1 MTAQLAGTIAVSPP
15 PHGRRRWR
23 AALSGLT
30 PRMLA
35 IVAAILFARAL
46 GTPLAWNELRDIPA
60 NTLSGFFQLI
70 VTVAPMLVA
79 IVVTGNL
86 GPRRGARRLA
96 ALVAAVVLSSG
107 AALVLRVAIAD
118 FIGSGPRWSDL
129 RGFLSLTWPR
139 YAALGG
145 LLTFALEVYRRE
157 LVSTQAAQQ
166 AAVDQS
172 AFEREVA
179 ASRLQVLQAQIEPH
193 FLFNTLANVRRL
205 YDTDRDAGRAML
217 EHLTRYLAVAL
228 PEMRAADATLGR
240 DAELLAAYL
249 EIQQIRMG
257 RRLVFAIDIPAALS
271 GSPVPPMLLL
281 TLAENA
287 VKHGINPSPH
297 GGSIR
302 VSARAQEGRLLLTVA
317 DSGVGFR
324 PGSGNGT
331 GLANIRARLAA
342 QFGADAALALQNNE
356 LGGVTATIILPRA
369 EVP

>member
-1 MTAQLAGTIAVSPP
+1 
-15 PHGRRRWR
+15 
-23 AALSGLT
+23 
-30 PRMLA
+30 MLA

-46 GTPLAWNELRDIPA
+46 ALPLGWNELRDVPA
-60 NTLSGFFQLI
+60 YTLSGFFQLI

-86 GPRRGARRLA
+86 GPVRGNKRLA

-118 FIGSGPRWSDL
+118 FIGNGPRWSEL
-129 RGFLSLTWPR
+129 RGFLGLTWPR
-139 YAALGG
+139 YATLGG

-157 LVSTQAAQQ
+157 LVSTEAAQQ
-166 AAVDQS
+166 AAVDQA
-172 AFEREVA
+172 AFEREVT

-257 RRLVFAIDIPAALS
+257 RRLVFAVDIPAALS
-271 GSPVPPMLLL
+271 DSPVPPMLLL

-302 VSARAQEGRLLLTVA
+302 VSAHAEAGRLVLTVA

-324 PGSGNGT
+324 PGSGSGT

-342 QFGADAALALQNNE
+342 QFGAAAELALRNNE
-356 LGGVTATIILPRA
+356 LGGVTATIVLPSSAMSPARPSEGA
-369 EVP
+369 NSLSEGPAADLRVHQ